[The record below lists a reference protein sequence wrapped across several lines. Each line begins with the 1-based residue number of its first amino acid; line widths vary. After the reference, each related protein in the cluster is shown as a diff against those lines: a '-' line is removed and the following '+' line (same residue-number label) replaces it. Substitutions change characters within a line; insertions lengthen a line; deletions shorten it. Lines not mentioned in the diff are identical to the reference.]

1 MQLEE
6 ILSEL
11 ENNTGKFPHQALE
24 RAIEEKEAI
33 TPFLLTSLS
42 ESKDNLEDLF
52 NKPDSLLH
60 LYALFLLA
68 QFKEPLAY
76 PLIIEFFS
84 VPGDMSLNV
93 TGDVVTED
101 LSRILAS
108 VSHGNIDP
116 IKPLIENQEVN
127 EYVKGAALRSLIILV
142 VQGIVSR
149 EQIVQYFKEL
159 FSLLFANKS
168 SMNAAAEEEDYI
180 WTELAIN
187 GSILAPKELQEYI
200 ERTFDEDLIEPFFFA
215 RDDFDDYLENGS
227 EANLNELRDN
237 PHYSLIEDTISEMKS
252 WACFEINK
260 PSIFMEPEE
269 FYTSSKK
276 AKSKAKKKKKMQKE
290 SRRKN
295 RNKKK

>member
-11 ENNTGKFPHQALE
+11 ENNIGKFPHQALE
-24 RAIEEKEAI
+24 RAIEEREAI
-33 TPFLLTSLS
+33 TPVLLTTLS

-84 VPGDMSLNV
+84 VPGDMPMDV

-116 IKPLIENQEVN
+116 IKQLIENQEVN
-127 EYVKGAALRSLIILV
+127 EYVKGAALQSLIILV

-149 EQIVQYFKEL
+149 EEIVQYFQEL

-168 SMNAAAEEEDYI
+168 S
-180 WTELAIN
+180 T
-187 GSILAPKELQEYI
+187 
-200 ERTFDEDLIEPFFFA
+200 T
-215 RDDFDDYLENGS
+215 
-227 EANLNELRDN
+227 
-237 PHYSLIEDTISEMKS
+237 
-252 WACFEINK
+252 
-260 PSIFMEPEE
+260 
-269 FYTSSKK
+269 
-276 AKSKAKKKKKMQKE
+276 
-290 SRRKN
+290 
-295 RNKKK
+295 

>member
-52 NKPDSLLH
+52 NKPDYLLH

-76 PLIIEFFS
+76 PLIVEFFS

-116 IKPLIENQEVN
+116 IKQLIENQEVN
-127 EYVKGAALRSLIILV
+127 EYVKGAALQSLIILV

-149 EQIVQYFKEL
+149 EEIVQYFKEL

-168 SMNAAAEEEDYI
+168 SINAAEEADYI

-187 GSILAPKELQEYI
+187 GSILAPKELHEYI

-237 PHYSLIEDTISEMKS
+237 PHYSLIEDAISEMKY

-260 PSIFMEPEE
+260 PSIFMEPEG
-269 FYTSSKK
+269 FSTSSKK
-276 AKSKAKKKKKMQKE
+276 AKSKAKKKKNMQKE

-295 RNKKK
+295 RTKKK

>member
-11 ENNTGKFPHQALE
+11 KNYTGKFPSQALE
-24 RAIEEKEAI
+24 RAIEEREAI
-33 TPFLLTSLS
+33 TPVLLTTLS
-42 ESKDNLEDLF
+42 ESKDNLEEIY
-52 NKPDSLLH
+52 NKPDYLLH

-84 VPGDMSLNV
+84 VPGDMTMDV

-108 VSHGNIDP
+108 VCDGNIDP
-116 IKPLIENQEVN
+116 IKKLIENQKVN
-127 EYVKGAALRSLIILV
+127 EYVKGAALQSLIILV
-142 VQGIVSR
+142 VQGMISR

-159 FSLLFANKS
+159 FSILFANKS
-168 SMNAAAEEEDYI
+168 SITEVEEEPDYI

-200 ERTFDEDLIEPFFFA
+200 ERTFDGDLIEPFFFA
-215 RDDFDDYLENGS
+215 QDDFDDYLQNGS

-237 PHYSLIEDTISEMKS
+237 PHYSLIEDTISEMEY
-252 WACFEINK
+252 WACFEMNK
-260 PSIFMEPEE
+260 PSMLMEPEG
-269 FYTSSKK
+269 FSTSSKK
-276 AKSKAKKKKKMQKE
+276 TKSKAKKKKKMQKE

-295 RNKKK
+295 RTKKK

>member
-11 ENNTGKFPHQALE
+11 ELNTGKFPHQALE

-52 NKPDSLLH
+52 YKPDYLLH

-93 TGDVVTED
+93 TEDVVTDD

-116 IKPLIENQEVN
+116 IKQLIENQEVN
-127 EYVKGAALRSLIILV
+127 EYVKGAALQSLIILV

-149 EQIVQYFKEL
+149 EVIVQYFEEL
-159 FSLLFANKS
+159 FSLLFANKPS
-168 SMNAAAEEEDYI
+168 INVAEEEPDYI

-187 GSILAPKELQEYI
+187 GSILAPNELYEYI
-200 ERTFDEDLIEPFFFA
+200 KRTFDEDLIEPFFFA
-215 RDDFDDYLENGS
+215 RDDFDDYLQNGS

-237 PHYSLIEDTISEMKS
+237 PHYSLIEDTISEMEY

-260 PSIFMEPEE
+260 PSILMEPEG
-269 FYTSSKK
+269 FSTSSKK
-276 AKSKAKKKKKMQKE
+276 AKSKTKKKKKMQK
-290 SRRKN
+290 
-295 RNKKK
+295 

>member
-52 NKPDSLLH
+52 NKPDYLLH

-68 QFKEPLAY
+68 QFKEALAY

-116 IKPLIENQEVN
+116 IKQLIENQEVN
-127 EYVKGAALRSLIILV
+127 EYVKGAALRALIILV

-149 EQIVQYFKEL
+149 EEIVQYFKEF

-168 SMNAAAEEEDYI
+168 SMNAAEEEPDYI
-180 WTELAIN
+180 WTELTIN

-200 ERTFDEDLIEPFFFA
+200 ERTFDEDLIEPFF
-215 RDDFDDYLENGS
+215 LHGM
-227 EANLNELRDN
+227 
-237 PHYSLIEDTISEMKS
+237 ISM
-252 WACFEINK
+252 I
-260 PSIFMEPEE
+260 IL
-269 FYTSSKK
+269 
-276 AKSKAKKKKKMQKE
+276 KMVQKQI
-290 SRRKN
+290 
-295 RNKKK
+295 

>member
-11 ENNTGKFPHQALE
+11 ENNTGKFPLQALE

-52 NKPDSLLH
+52 NKPDYLLH

-76 PLIIEFFS
+76 PFIIEFFS
-84 VPGDMSLNV
+84 VPGDMPMNV
-93 TGDVVTED
+93 TGDLVTED

-116 IKPLIENQEVN
+116 IKQLIENQEVN
-127 EYVKGAALRSLIILV
+127 EYIKGAALQSLIILV

-149 EQIVQYFKEL
+149 EQVVQYFKEL

-168 SMNAAAEEEDYI
+168 STTQVEEEPDYI
-180 WTELAIN
+180 LTELAIN
-187 GSILAPKELQEYI
+187 GSILAPEELQEYI

-215 RDDFDDYLENGS
+215 RDDFDDYLQNGS

-237 PHYSLIEDTISEMKS
+237 QYYSLIEDAISEMKS

-260 PSIFMEPEE
+260 PSILMEPEG
-269 FYTSSKK
+269 FSTSSKK
-276 AKSKAKKKKKMQKE
+276 TKSKAKKKKKMQKE

-295 RNKKK
+295 RIKKK